1 VPDGFRTADETSHYK
16 GDTMKITTK
25 DLEAQLARYVRAC
38 ERLGLI
44 PEGMRVGLD
53 HGSKT
58 YGRAFRVY
66 LTGIR
71 AEDGTYP
78 NGSGHGRPPA
88 GDDFLGMTKREA
100 FTVLA
105 DRARTLE
112 DVARTTGKA

>member
-1 VPDGFRTADETSHYK
+1 MNT
-16 GDTMKITTK
+16 ITTK
-25 DLEAQLARYVRAC
+25 DLEAQFARYVRVC

-44 PEGMRVGLD
+44 PEGMQVGLD

-66 LTGIR
+66 LTGIPV
-71 AEDGTYP
+71 ETPNGWTYP
-78 NGSGHGRPPA
+78 NGSGPSRPPA

-112 DVARTTGKA
+112 DVARTTGTA